1 MTTDPAYSEF
11 VLSRQSRLRQTAYL
25 LCGDHGQAE
34 DLLQEALVALA
45 EQWESVEHPDAF
57 VRTVLYRRRVSW
69 WRRRRHEVVPGTLP
83 EVSVE
88 DGSEERARHAEVH
101 SALRTLPQRQRAA
114 LVLRYFEDL
123 TEAQTAE
130 ILGVAVGTVK
140 SLSYQAVAALR
151 THLLATAV
159 VAAEGALRDEE
170 DGP

>member
-69 WRRRRHEVVPGTLP
+69 WR
-83 EVSVE
+83 
-88 DGSEERARHAEVH
+88 
-101 SALRTLPQRQRAA
+101 AA

-130 ILGVAVGTVK
+130 IMGVAVGTVK